1 MQKEIH
7 KFLDNAIEQGVF
19 HKAVVGLIYP
29 NGETCV
35 IAKNV
40 SENAVFDI
48 ASLTKVCPT
57 STIALHYILTKKL
70 DLKAPVSKYLKKIN
84 TNYRDEVLVW
94 HLLTHSLD
102 YSVPMS
108 SLKEKSPEEIL
119 DFLFNYQFE
128 KRPGTL
134 FNYGN
139 PASILLG
146 LILQEVS
153 GKHLDVLAEE
163 MLFFFLCMNRS
174 GFFPL
179 KKMQKEEIVP
189 TEICAF
195 RNREIQGEVHDESAF
210 VLQKLFPVGS
220 AGMFSTVPDLLRFL
234 KMLLQD
240 GKFEG
245 KQVIASGILDLIS
258 KNAFA
263 RDISACTALGFELNS
278 EKFMG
283 KCHSPKTFGK
293 TGFTGASLI
302 GDAEK
307 KAGIIL
313 LSDFTYPKREKT
325 PARINE
331 TRSAL
336 ADLFFNGI

>member
-1 MQKEIH
+1 M
-7 KFLDNAIEQGVF
+7 
-19 HKAVVGLIYP
+19 P
-29 NGETCV
+29 
-35 IAKNV
+35 
-40 SENAVFDI
+40 
-48 ASLTKVCPT
+48 
-57 STIALHYILTKKL
+57 
-70 DLKAPVSKYLKKIN
+70 
-84 TNYRDEVLVW
+84 
-94 HLLTHSLD
+94 
-102 YSVPMS
+102 
-108 SLKEKSPEEIL
+108 
-119 DFLFNYQFE
+119 
-128 KRPGTL
+128 
-134 FNYGN
+134 
-139 PASILLG
+139 
-146 LILQEVS
+146 
-153 GKHLDVLAEE
+153 
-163 MLFFFLCMNRS
+163 
-174 GFFPL
+174 
-179 KKMQKEEIVP
+179 KEEIVP

-293 TGFTGASLI
+293 TGFTGASLV

-307 KAGIIL
+307 KAGIVL

-331 TRSAL
+331 TRAGL
-336 ADLFFNGI
+336 ADIFFNGI